1 MTEIIWLNVLIVGLI
16 AAAAA
21 VVLYFTAKKFAVENN
36 PLADKIDALLPQA
49 NCGACGKA
57 GCRDFANACAAADK
71 KTFTK
76 LYCPVGGRSVMQGV
90 AALLGFSAAE
100 KAETCAVLRC
110 NGTCRNAPD
119 KTVYSGL
126 GNCRVANLISA
137 GSSGCPDGCLRFGDC
152 VKVCRFDALHLDP
165 ETGIP
170 VINPDKCTSCGA
182 CVNICPRKL
191 FEIRPI
197 SQENQQVYV
206 ACRNRQKGAAARKNC
221 SAACIACQKCVKICT
236 DITIENNLSYI
247 PDTVSPARFGAEL
260 AAACPTGAIVYK
272 KQVKGERHDA

>member
-71 KTFTK
+71 KTFAK

-165 ETGIP
+165 ETGLP

-260 AAACPTGAIVYK
+260 TAACPTGAIVYK

>member
-1 MTEIIWLNVLIVGLI
+1 
-16 AAAAA
+16 
-21 VVLYFTAKKFAVENN
+21 
-36 PLADKIDALLPQA
+36 
-49 NCGACGKA
+49 
-57 GCRDFANACAAADK
+57 
-71 KTFTK
+71 
-76 LYCPVGGRSVMQGV
+76 MQGV

-165 ETGIP
+165 ETGLP

>member
-1 MTEIIWLNVLIVGLI
+1 
-16 AAAAA
+16 
-21 VVLYFTAKKFAVENN
+21 
-36 PLADKIDALLPQA
+36 
-49 NCGACGKA
+49 
-57 GCRDFANACAAADK
+57 
-71 KTFTK
+71 
-76 LYCPVGGRSVMQGV
+76 MQGV

-221 SAACIACQKCVKICT
+221 SAACIAAKNVLKSVPT
-236 DITIENNLSYI
+236 SRLKTIFLIFLTLFLPPVLAPNWPLL
-247 PDTVSPARFGAEL
+247 ARPE
-260 AAACPTGAIVYK
+260 PSSIK
-272 KQVKGERHDA
+272 NK